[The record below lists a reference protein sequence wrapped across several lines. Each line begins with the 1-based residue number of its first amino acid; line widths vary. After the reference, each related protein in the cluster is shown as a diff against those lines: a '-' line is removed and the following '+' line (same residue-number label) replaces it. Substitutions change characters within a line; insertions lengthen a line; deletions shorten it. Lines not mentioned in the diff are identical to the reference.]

1 MMMTLRIQPALMLA
15 FLLLLGAALASG
27 SAKAA
32 CPEQPEADNWEN
44 AFSSANSL
52 ARIDLSFFCQDQIKG
67 GRPYPPGPEW
77 IVQVVGRCEPLN
89 CDWQKT
95 AARRLST
102 GHIYA
107 IYDQGFA
114 IRFVYAKM
122 SKFRRDQLWVYTWTD
137 FKDPERPDYGVH
149 DWFVRK

>member
-1 MMMTLRIQPALMLA
+1 MRIPSATILLITLLLALAWPQPAHA
-15 FLLLLGAALASG
+15 E
-27 SAKAA
+27 
-32 CPEQPEADNWEN
+32 CPDQPEAGKWEN

-52 ARIDLSFFCQDQIKG
+52 ARIDLNFFCQDQIKG

-77 IVQVVGRCEPLN
+77 IVQVFGRCEPLN
-89 CDWQKT
+89 CDWQQT

-114 IRFVYAKM
+114 IRFVYARM

>member
-1 MMMTLRIQPALMLA
+1 MRIPSASAIALLC
-15 FLLLLGAALASG
+15 LLGWALPQTAL
-27 SAKAA
+27 AA
-32 CPEQPEADNWEN
+32 CPEQPEAGSWVN

-52 ARIDLSFFCQDQIKG
+52 ARIELGFFCQDQIKD

-77 IVQVVGRCEPLN
+77 IVQVFGRCEPAD

-114 IRFVYAKM
+114 IRFVYAKL

-137 FKDPERPDYGVH
+137 FKDPERKDYGVH
-149 DWFVRK
+149 DWFVKK